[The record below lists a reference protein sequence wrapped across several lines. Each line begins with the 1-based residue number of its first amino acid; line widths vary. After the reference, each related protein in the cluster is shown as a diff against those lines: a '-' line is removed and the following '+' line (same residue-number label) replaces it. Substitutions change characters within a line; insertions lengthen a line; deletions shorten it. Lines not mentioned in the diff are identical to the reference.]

1 MNGVDVAD
9 GEIDVVGQRF
19 WLETGSVFAGH
30 IDESQN
36 YWTAIDIVSRAA
48 GNSPPAIPEQLA
60 VKLFS
65 LVEIVDLENDPVEC
79 GRHSGSFR
87 YDLLQIN
94 AGHKKAQKAQTM
106 NEEVETES
114 SAQILVKRFKKA
126 LFACLDETFSN
137 VRGIYLDKGTT
148 LYETLAGVSAEEA
161 SQAISPKS
169 ATIAAQVE
177 HIRFY
182 LDVLDDYMR
191 TGVDKTNNWREI
203 WETVSAVT
211 PDEWE
216 DMKRRLRE
224 SHERVMAT
232 INLFENWDG
241 KYDIAGA
248 LSILVHTAY
257 HLGGIRQALGAIR
270 AGTHA

>member
-1 MNGVDVAD
+1 M
-9 GEIDVVGQRF
+9 
-19 WLETGSVFAGH
+19 
-30 IDESQN
+30 
-36 YWTAIDIVSRAA
+36 
-48 GNSPPAIPEQLA
+48 
-60 VKLFS
+60 
-65 LVEIVDLENDPVEC
+65 
-79 GRHSGSFR
+79 
-87 YDLLQIN
+87 
-94 AGHKKAQKAQTM
+94 
-106 NEEVETES
+106 ETEM
-114 SAQILVKRFKKA
+114 SAQIPVKRFKKA
-126 LFACLDETFSN
+126 LLLCLDETFSS
-137 VRGIYLDKGTT
+137 VRGVYLDKGTT
-148 LYETLAGVSAEEA
+148 LYETLATVSAEEA
-161 SQAISPKS
+161 SRAISPKS

-182 LDVLDDYMR
+182 LDVLDEYMR

-224 SHERVMAT
+224 SHDRAMGT
-232 INLFENWDG
+232 INSFEKWDG